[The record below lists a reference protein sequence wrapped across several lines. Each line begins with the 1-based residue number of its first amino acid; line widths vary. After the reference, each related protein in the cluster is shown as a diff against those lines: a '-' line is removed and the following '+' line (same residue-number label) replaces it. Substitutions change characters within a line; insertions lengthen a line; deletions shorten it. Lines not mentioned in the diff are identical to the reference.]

1 MSGQGSEHRPHGE
14 LRESLSWMP
23 GGEIKGCPACRRVIL
38 SPSQAPDALC
48 PLCYQAELVPQAGL
62 VRLQPPEIY
71 LPAALSETRV
81 MEVLIAFTEKV
92 PFKVDDFD
100 ANKMRSRLR
109 LLWWPQW
116 LVDGDLQGQWSGTFG
131 FDYQVKTAH
140 ESYGDSGWQSR
151 EKVRTETRYL
161 PRMGEITRHYDNLV
175 VPALRDQNLRIGQIG
190 AYDSNKAVL
199 FEQNAIQNNYVQ
211 MPEIDPQ
218 ELLEIA
224 QNGLREKGVQDIVKA
239 AAADRKREVNFE
251 GQFNNLNWTE
261 FLQPVYT
268 TFYVDDQGKRQVV
281 ALNGQSGKI
290 YGRRMAS
297 VEKAK
302 KLSLIL
308 AILPALALLAAII
321 LSVFSLNPGVIAG
334 MVFVA
339 LFAIIFLGLAFIPWV
354 RASLWNNSEN
364 REKADFR

>member
-1 MSGQGSEHRPHGE
+1 MSEQATNQKPQGE

-23 GGEIKGCPACRRVIL
+23 GGEIRGCPACRRVIL
-38 SPSQAPDALC
+38 CPSQAPDSLC

-71 LPAALSETRV
+71 LPAGLNEPRIMAILN
-81 MEVLIAFTEKV
+81 AFAERI
-92 PFKVDDFD
+92 PSKVDDLD
-100 ANKMRSRLR
+100 PDRMRSRLR

-116 LVDGDLQGQWSGTFG
+116 LVDGDLQGKWSGTFG
-131 FDYQVKTAH
+131 FDYQVKTAK
-140 ESYGDSGWQSR
+140 ESYSDTGWHSR
-151 EKVRTETRYL
+151 EEERTETRYL
-161 PRMGEITRHYDNLV
+161 PRMGEISRHYDNLV

-199 FEQNAIQNNYVQ
+199 FEQNAIQNSYVQ

-218 ELLEIA
+218 ELLENA
-224 QNGLREKGVQDIVKA
+224 QNRLREKGVEDIVRA
-239 AAADRKREVNFE
+239 AAADHRREVNFE

-281 ALNGQSGKI
+281 ALNGQIGKI